1 MKRTLS
7 GLALALAALSP
18 FLASAAGADAA
29 LVKRGEYL
37 ARAADC
43 MACHTAEG
51 GAPFAGGLPIQSP
64 FGTIYGT
71 NITPDKE
78 HGIGAY
84 SADEVLRRSY
94 RGQAQGRRSTSIR
107 RCPTPP
113 IT

>member
-78 HGIGAY
+78 HGMAPTAPTSSSPLLPRA
-84 SADEVLRRSY
+84 SART
-94 RGQAQGRRSTSIR
+94 APTSIR

>member
-43 MACHTAEG
+43 MACHTAPTSSSPLLPRASART
-51 GAPFAGGLPIQSP
+51 AP
-64 FGTIYGT
+64 
-71 NITPDKE
+71 
-78 HGIGAY
+78 
-84 SADEVLRRSY
+84 
-94 RGQAQGRRSTSIR
+94 TSIR

>member
-43 MACHTAEG
+43 MACHTA
-51 GAPFAGGLPIQSP
+51 
-64 FGTIYGT
+64 
-71 NITPDKE
+71 
-78 HGIGAY
+78 
-84 SADEVLRRSY
+84 
-94 RGQAQGRRSTSIR
+94 
-107 RCPTPP
+107 
-113 IT
+113 